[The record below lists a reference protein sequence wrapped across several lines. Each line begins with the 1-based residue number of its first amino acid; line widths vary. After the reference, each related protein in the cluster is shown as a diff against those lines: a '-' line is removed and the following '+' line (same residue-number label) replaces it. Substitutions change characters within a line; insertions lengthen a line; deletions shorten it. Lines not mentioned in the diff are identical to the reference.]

1 MGDKSRRVVKPVTNV
16 FEAIPVDFRHIIV
29 DELKSRNLGLF
40 EELSQNSAPTNAQS
54 DEVLNLLMDALSANY
69 GPGHIPNEYGKAIDK
84 AISAYLLAW
93 PINR

>member
-1 MGDKSRRVVKPVTNV
+1 
-16 FEAIPVDFRHIIV
+16 
-29 DELKSRNLGLF
+29 
-40 EELSQNSAPTNAQS
+40 
-54 DEVLNLLMDALSANY
+54 MDALSANY